1 MKKIILTLALV
12 CVTAFAFGQN
22 KLLRPRIE
30 IAEVET
36 EIDGAFTTEMEV
48 FYMNDEN
55 PRMYYLS
62 LGHLGI
68 GTDLIQLQ
76 FDPVYELFIPLG
88 GTLEEAI
95 AKMQEIKNF
104 YKAPRQ
110 STMELEGS
118 FAVAY
123 PTSETIPVKATRR
136 QFITKVMEFSLPTTA
151 DVALVRAT
159 HIGKNDFASL
169 LGSLKIY
176 KKLHPKEK

>member
-1 MKKIILTLALV
+1 MKKIILTIALV
-12 CVTAFAFGQN
+12 CLAVLSFGQN
-22 KLLRPRIE
+22 KVLRPRIE
-30 IAEVET
+30 IVEVET
-36 EIDGAFTTEMEV
+36 EIDEAFTTELEV

-68 GTDLIQLQ
+68 GTDIIQLQ

-104 YKAPRQ
+104 YKAPRK

-123 PTSETIPVKATRR
+123 PTKEI
-136 QFITKVMEFSLPTTA
+136 SLPK
-151 DVALVRAT
+151 LWSS
-159 HIGKNDFASL
+159 ASL
-169 LGSLKIY
+169 PRLT
-176 KKLHPKEK
+176 

>member
-1 MKKIILTLALV
+1 MKKIILTIALV
-12 CVTAFAFGQN
+12 CLAVLSFGQN
-22 KLLRPRIE
+22 KVLRPRIE
-30 IAEVET
+30 IVEVET
-36 EIDGAFTTEMEV
+36 EIDEAFTTELEV

-68 GTDLIQLQ
+68 GTDIIQLQ

-104 YKAPRQ
+104 YKAPRK

-123 PTSETIPVKATRR
+123 PTK
-136 QFITKVMEFSLPTTA
+136 
-151 DVALVRAT
+151 
-159 HIGKNDFASL
+159 
-169 LGSLKIY
+169 
-176 KKLHPKEK
+176 

>member
-1 MKKIILTLALV
+1 MKRILLSLALV
-12 CVTAFAFGQN
+12 CVTVLSFGQN
-22 KLLRPRIE
+22 KVLRPRIE
-30 IAEVET
+30 IAEMET

-68 GTDLIQLQ
+68 GTDIIQLQ
-76 FDPVYELFIPLG
+76 FDPVFELFIPLG

-95 AKMQEIKNF
+95 AKMQELKNF

-110 STMELEGS
+110 STMELDGC

-123 PTSETIPVKATRR
+123 PNSEIIPVKVTRR
-136 QFITKVMEFSLPTTA
+136 QFITKVLEFSHPVSG
-151 DVALVRAT
+151 DVTLVRAT
-159 HIGKNDFASL
+159 HIGKNDFGSL
-169 LGSLKIY
+169 LGSLKLY